1 MSSIVEKI
9 KFDEKGLVPAIIQD
23 VRTGQVLML
32 AYMNAE
38 SLEKTLSSGQTWFW
52 SRSRQKL
59 WHKGETSGHVQ
70 KVDEIFHDCDADA
83 ILVRVEQ
90 TNACCHEG
98 YYSCFHYKIS
108 PHGVAIVSELAFD
121 PNQVYGKLAPR
132 DETAVTVA
140 PVEPAVPDSCV
151 PCEVLAELFQVI
163 EMRKHLRPP
172 GAYTSYLFDKG
183 IDKILKKVGEET
195 AEVIIGV
202 KNNNRSEIV
211 FEVSDLIYHLLVMLS
226 EKNINLQEVL
236 NELENRRK

>member
-1 MSSIVEKI
+1 MSSITDKI
-9 KFDEKGLVPAIIQD
+9 KFDENGLVPAIIQD

-38 SLEKTLSSGQTWFW
+38 SLEKTMSSGQTWFW

-83 ILVRVEQ
+83 VLVRVEQ

-121 PNQVYGKLAPR
+121 PNQVYGKLAPQKEEAATR
-132 DETAVTVA
+132 EEDYTC
-140 PVEPAVPDSCV
+140 EPCV
-151 PCEVLAELFQVI
+151 PCEVLSELFQVI
-163 EMRKHLRPP
+163 QARKQLRPP

-202 KNNNRSEIV
+202 KNNNRSEVV
-211 FEVSDLIYHLLVMLS
+211 FEVSDLIYHLLVMLA
-226 EKNINLQEVL
+226 EKNIDLQEVL